1 MIVERRQFDEA
12 IGVIK
17 SRIAFLQALERG
29 RNAQLFEAL
38 AAVERIREAVD
49 HATSIRPAE

>member
-1 MIVERRQFDEA
+1 MGRRQFDEA
-12 IGVIK
+12 IDVIK